1 MTTDPSHR
9 PDPVFDAPWHA
20 QIFALTVSLNENGV
34 FTWADWAAR
43 FGETLARHGQSK
55 SLNGGEDYFAAWLET
70 LEEMLTER
78 GIAAAED
85 LAALKAAWSDAYL
98 TTPHGKPVRLK
109 P

>member
-1 MTTDPSHR
+1 MTTDSSPR
-9 PDPVFDAPWHA
+9 LDPVFDAPWHA

-34 FTWADWAAR
+34 FTWSDWALR
-43 FGETLARHGQSK
+43 FGETLARHGRSK
-55 SLNGGEDYFAAWLET
+55 SLNGGEDYFAVWLET

-98 TTPHGKPVRLK
+98 TTPHAKPVRLK

>member
-1 MTTDPSHR
+1 MTTDPSPR
-9 PDPVFDAPWHA
+9 PNPVFVAPWHA
-20 QIFALTVSLNENGV
+20 QIVALTVSQNENGV
-34 FTWADWAAR
+34 FTWSDWAAR
-43 FGETLARHGQSK
+43 FGETLAHHGQSK

-98 TTPHGKPVRLK
+98 TTPHGKFVRLK

>member
-20 QIFALTVSLNENGV
+20 QIFALTVSQNENGV
-34 FTWADWAAR
+34 FTWSDWAAR
-43 FGETLARHGQSK
+43 FGEMLARHGRSK

-70 LEEMLTER
+70 LEKMLTER

>member
-1 MTTDPSHR
+1 MTTEPSPS

-43 FGETLARHGQSK
+43 YGETLARHGQSK
-55 SLNGGEDYFAAWLET
+55 SLNGGEDYFAAGLET
-70 LEEMLTER
+70 LEEILTER

-98 TTPHGKPVRLK
+98 TTPHGKFVRLK